1 MAKKSERYIEL
12 HTHTLLSD
20 GVLLP
25 SELARRYEA
34 AGFGAVAITD
44 HVDLSNIKTVT
55 VSIRDFCKAWPKG
68 RIKVIPGVEL
78 THLPLEQFKG
88 AVRYCRRQG
97 MRVVIA
103 HGETPVEPVLPGT
116 AEAALK
122 AGIDILAHPGLIKG
136 ALVAL
141 AARKGVFLEVSGRK
155 GHCLGN
161 THVVRLARAHKAGL
175 CLGTDA
181 HEPRDI
187 PTPAKLKA
195 VGLAAG
201 LDEVEV
207 DSVLRRA
214 WQAFAA

>member
-1 MAKKSERYIEL
+1 MSLIEL

-34 AGFGAVAITD
+34 AGFSALAITD
-44 HVDLSNIKTVT
+44 HVDFSNIKTVT
-55 VSIRDFCKAWPKG
+55 ASIRDFCRAWPKG

-78 THLPLEQFKG
+78 THLPLEQFG
-88 AVRYCRRQG
+88 RAVRYCRKQG
-97 MRVVIA
+97 MRVIIA

-116 AEAALK
+116 AEAALR
-122 AGIDILAHPGLIKG
+122 AGIDILAHPGYIKES
-136 ALVAL
+136 VAVL

-161 THVVRLARAHKAGL
+161 KQVVRLAKAHKVKL

-181 HEPRDI
+181 HEPADI
-187 PTPAKLKA
+187 PTPAKLRS
-195 VGLAAG
+195 VGRNAG
-201 LDEVEV
+201 LDEDEVEML
-207 DSVLRRA
+207 LRRA
-214 WQAFAA
+214 WQTFAL

>member
-1 MAKKSERYIEL
+1 MPKKIGKFIEL

-34 AGFGAVAITD
+34 AGFGALAITD
-44 HVDLSNIKTVT
+44 HVDLSNIRGVT
-55 VSIRDFCKAWPKG
+55 TSIRDFCKAWPKG

-78 THLPLEQFKG
+78 THLPLEQFKD

-103 HGETPVEPVLPGT
+103 HGETPVEPVLAGS

-122 AGIDILAHPGLIKG
+122 AGIDILAHPGRIRG
-136 ALVAL
+136 DLVAL

-161 THVVRLARAHKAGL
+161 AHVVRLAKAHKARL

-181 HEPRDI
+181 HEPKDI
-187 PTPAKLKA
+187 PTPAKLMA

-201 LDEVEV
+201 LDEKEV
-207 DSVLRRA
+207 GMVLRRA
-214 WQAFAA
+214 WQSFAA

>member
-1 MAKKSERYIEL
+1 VAKKTHPLIEL

-34 AGFGAVAITD
+34 AGFQALAITD

-55 VSIRDFCKAWPKG
+55 ASIRDFCRAWPKG

-78 THLPLEQFKG
+78 THLPLEQFRG
-88 AVRYCRRQG
+88 AVRFCRRQG
-97 MRVVIA
+97 MKVIIG
-103 HGETPVEPVLPGT
+103 HGESPVEPVLPGT

-122 AGIDILAHPGLIKG
+122 AGVDILAHPGRIK
-136 ALVAL
+136 AEVAAL

-161 THVVRLARAHKAGL
+161 RHVVRLARTHKAKL
-175 CLGTDA
+175 SLGTDC
-181 HEPRDI
+181 HGPGDI
-187 PTPAKLKA
+187 PSPSRFKA
-195 VGLAAG
+195 VGRAAG
-201 LDEVEV
+201 LDEKEVEQA
-207 DSVLRRA
+207 LRRA
-214 WQAFAA
+214 WQAFAH